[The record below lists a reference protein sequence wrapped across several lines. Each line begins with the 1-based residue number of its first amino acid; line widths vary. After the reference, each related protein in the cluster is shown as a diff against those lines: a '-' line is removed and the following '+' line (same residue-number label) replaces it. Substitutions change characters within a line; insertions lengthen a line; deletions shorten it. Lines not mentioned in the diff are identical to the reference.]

1 MQKNN
6 DGWGNLGNGEENNA
20 AVETDNNRAGSSSGV
35 DLSAFLSIMGS
46 QSIMASNNGILE
58 MKDIKKNIEE
68 VLKSQSSTA
77 AAESIRSTIPTM
89 MDMSPDQSP
98 HLPGII
104 LYTEI
109 NQQVFLMPCLFFKKD
124 IAQDALETINLG
136 NNTAPQTYH
145 KFAEA
150 FFTQELRQKVKDAFN
165 TLKGKQMKQVFIISN
180 KVVDVDMYIQ
190 SAKDSDNA
198 IISIGDDVLS
208 EWYNAI
214 NNFGMMAVASTDP
227 SKMPTVFRDG
237 HLLGKDDTAVARIDT
252 VQHPLMMDGHPVP
265 FNLQVKLATAPKN
278 NIYSQN
284 YSNVKAVATTFL
296 NVSLEVMSQEMYR
309 RSLINNPM
317 GIGTGPLVPV
327 ISLGKTIPGEQ
338 LNNNHSVM
346 ADMLG
351 IFIQLSANSQVFFSE
366 AFRQHEVGARGNIS
380 NLAQIAYQISGRQPQ
395 NSDILTP
402 KSLQNQSLVMKF
414 IQNYVSQRA
423 VFVMDLAN
431 YTDRPSNNEFWWN
444 LLTHKNGINSSYY
457 KAFLMMLDKLSAG
470 NFSKLS
476 RSAIEN
482 NREKT
487 FWKPGDSILEQTS
500 VIIPVGTAK
509 GKNGYFSLEEVD
521 QMLLRDPI
529 HYANNEQ
536 AIAQYVGL
544 QNGSSGKD
552 LRVRQYEMKKA
563 LEFLFSGNVSVVGW
577 KSRWRFNDKF
587 LNSFAEAMK
596 GAGSITVTSNSATH
610 NWEQQISNDYLM
622 AVSTAMIQNTN
633 GAAVGVGG
641 VFSGWN

>member
-20 AVETDNNRAGSSSGV
+20 ALENDTNRAGSGV
-35 DLSAFLSIMGS
+35 NLDPFLGIMGA

-68 VLKSQSSTA
+68 TLKSQSSTA
-77 AAESIRSTIPTM
+77 AAETIRSTIPNM

-109 NQQVFLMPCLFFKKD
+109 NQQVFLMPTLFFKKD

-136 NNTAPQTYH
+136 NNSAPQTYH

-180 KVVDVDMYIQ
+180 KVVDVDMYMQ

-198 IISIGDDVLS
+198 IISIGDSVLS

-214 NNFGMMAVASTDP
+214 NNFGIMAVAATDP
-227 SKMPTVFRDG
+227 SKMPNVFRDG

-252 VQHPLMMDGHPVP
+252 VQHPFTMDGHPVP

-284 YSNVKAVATTFL
+284 YSNVKAVATTYL

-338 LNNNHSVM
+338 LNNNHNVM

-351 IFIQLSANSQVFFSE
+351 IFTQLSANNQVFFSE
-366 AFRQHEVGARGNIS
+366 AFRQNEIGARGNIS
-380 NLAQIAYQISGRQPQ
+380 NLAQIAYQVSGRQPQ

-402 KSLQNQSLVMKF
+402 KSLHNPQLVMKF

-444 LLTHKNGINSSYY
+444 LLTHKNGVNSSYY
-457 KAFLMMLDKLSAG
+457 KAFLMVLDKLTAG
-470 NFSKLS
+470 NFSRLS

-482 NREKT
+482 NREKA
-487 FWKPGDSILEQTS
+487 FWKPGDAILEQTS

-536 AIAQYVGL
+536 AIAQYVAL

-552 LRVRQYEMKKA
+552 LRVRQYEIKKM

-587 LNSFAEAMK
+587 LNSYAEAMK

-622 AVSTAMIQNTN
+622 AVSTAMIQNTTS
-633 GAAVGVGG
+633 AAVGVGG